1 MSDEFICWNCNQALI
16 NVILPMSRREECDK
30 CKADQHVCN
39 MCLYYVKGRCE
50 EERAE
55 HISNTNGLTF
65 VIISN
70 PVMQCIKQLINKNQ
84 IRQKLCL
91 LSCLVIPLLNKHPQ
105 MKILSPGELAEK
117 KCTRNARRLT
127 SISR

>member
-55 HISNTNGLTF
+55 HISNTERANF
-65 VIISN
+65 CDYFKPSN
-70 PVMQCIKQLINKNQ
+70 TVFKTVDKQKSD
-84 IRQKLCL
+84 KAKAL
-91 LSCLVIPLLNKHPQ
+91 LAELFGDTVVEQTPSDED
-105 MKILSPGELAEK
+105 LSPGELAEK
-117 KCTRNARRLT
+117 KLREMLGG
-127 SISR
+127 